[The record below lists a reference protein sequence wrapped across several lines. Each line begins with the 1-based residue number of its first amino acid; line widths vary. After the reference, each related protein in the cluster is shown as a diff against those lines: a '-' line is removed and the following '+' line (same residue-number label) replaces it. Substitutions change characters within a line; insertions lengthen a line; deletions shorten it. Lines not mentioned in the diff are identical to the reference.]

1 MFVTT
6 QLLMNWNDPSK
17 SKKNELIFAINEM
30 RSCSKQGALTKN
42 APLMFIAQQG
52 DLYSADKH
60 HASGMNSQSDRER
73 RSVVNLIL
81 EACVE
86 ANRSNLL
93 QKHSFTAQVARSLRK
108 MNANKECIKIVRGL
122 VTRVGRCHHQV
133 AMEEA
138 IYAATEERDYDSL
151 EVIMNK
157 YEESGYDSNRLHL

>member
-1 MFVTT
+1 
-6 QLLMNWNDPSK
+6 MNWNDPST
-17 SKKNELIFAINEM
+17 SKKSELVFAINEM
-30 RSCSKQGALTKN
+30 RSCSKQGTLTKN

-52 DLYSADKH
+52 DLYSTDKKY
-60 HASGMNSQSDRER
+60 ASGNNSLSDKER

-86 ANRSNLL
+86 ADRSNLL
-93 QKHSFTAQVARSLRK
+93 QKHTFTAQVARSLRK

-122 VTRVGRCHHQV
+122 VARVGRCHHQV

-151 EVIMNK
+151 EVFMNK
-157 YEESGYDSNRLHL
+157 FEESGYDSGRLHI

>member
-1 MFVTT
+1 
-6 QLLMNWNDPSK
+6 MNWNDPST
-17 SKKNELIFAINEM
+17 SKKSELLFAINEM
-30 RSCSKQGALTKN
+30 RRCSNQGVLTKT
-42 APLMFIAQQG
+42 APLMCIAQQG
-52 DLYSADKH
+52 DLYSFDRQN
-60 HASGMNSQSDRER
+60 ASGNKKLSERQR

-93 QKHSFTAQVARSLRK
+93 QKHSFTAQVVKSLRNMK
-108 MNANKECIKIVRGL
+108 ANKEVIKIVRGL
-122 VTRVGRCHHQV
+122 VGRVGRCHHQV

-157 YEESGYDSNRLHL
+157 FDESGYDSSRLQI